1 MTFRSYRDESRID
14 WGTRDEGGFSLDQVN
29 AGALLRIADA
39 VEKMANNYDVMQR
52 DRDFWKESALSAER
66 SLDTEHR
73 RTAALRGWIKRMRA
87 TR

>member
-1 MTFRSYRDESRID
+1 MTFRSYREESRSD
-14 WGTRDEGGFSLDQVN
+14 WGARDEGGFSLDQVN

-52 DRDFWKESALSAER
+52 DRDFWKERALSAER
-66 SLDTEHR
+66 RLDTERR
-73 RTAALRGWIKRMRA
+73 RTAALRGSIKRMRA

>member
-1 MTFRSYRDESRID
+1 MTFRSYREESRSD

-39 VEKMANNYDVMQR
+39 VEKMAESYDLMRR
-52 DRDFWKESALSAER
+52 DRDVWKERALSAER
-66 SLDTEHR
+66 RLDTERR